1 MEDEWRMDS
10 KNLSFALNIVGEK
23 RRLDSLGRG
32 RVESP
37 GAERSVKEKC
47 AVI

>member
-1 MEDEWRMDS
+1 MEDEWQMDS
-10 KNLSFALNIVGEK
+10 KNLSSALNIVGEK
-23 RRLDSLGRG
+23 QRLDSLGRG

-37 GAERSVKEKC
+37 GAGRSVKEQC